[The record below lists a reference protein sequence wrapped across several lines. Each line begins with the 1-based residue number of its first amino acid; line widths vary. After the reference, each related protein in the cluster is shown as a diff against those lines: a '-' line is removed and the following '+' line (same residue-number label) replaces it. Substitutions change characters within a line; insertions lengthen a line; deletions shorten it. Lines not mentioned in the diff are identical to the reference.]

1 MSNPHSKNSE
11 NLKTSDSIESEPV
24 QAESAKSTPVPAK
37 LTRSKPTKSLRIAI
51 FTDVFLGI
59 PGGIPSSI
67 RAQKTALESLGHQV
81 TIFCPG
87 TQQDFENPLS
97 KFGANHDPNIILV
110 PTAKFLINGA
120 SFSKWTKQIVHFIEK
135 KYPNLAETFDLFHI
149 HYEATTSMA
158 GLILAKKHHIKTIQT
173 MHGREDMAIAINVPH
188 PFKTLAATGIN
199 LIHRTTL
206 KSILKNSP
214 KPDYQNPVLKKS
226 PDLNYQNAEIKS
238 SSQPDHQNPELKNL
252 APTIARRQMW
262 QMMTRQANL
271 ADQVITPS
279 AHFAKKLRLFGV
291 TRPIS
296 VISNGINDQ
305 EITNF
310 TPKIRTYQNHEPL
323 RILWFSRLSKEKR
336 ILPFLESLQIAQ
348 KLEPNFRFIFTIIG
362 DGNQISKVQKFCK
375 KHFDE
380 TSIKILGTIPHQEIL
395 QKYTEDQ
402 HLSIINSYQFDTQ
415 GLTILEAAA
424 CNLPVIYADPDMTEI
439 VPNHGGLCAKSPTPR
454 AMAKLLLKIHRQP
467 ELIQKLSQNLAA
479 SEKTYLQSHQ
489 IEKLLKLYR
498 QLS

>member
-1 MSNPHSKNSE
+1 MLNPHSQNLE
-11 NLKTSDSIESEPV
+11 NLKTSEPTKSEPT
-24 QAESAKSTPVPAK
+24 QLNPLQSE
-37 LTRSKPTKSLRIAI
+37 LTKSLRIAI

-67 RAQKTALESLGHQV
+67 RAQKASLEALGHQV

-87 TQQDFENPLS
+87 TQQDFKNPLS
-97 KFGANHDPNIILV
+97 KFGANHDPNVVIV

-120 SFSKWTKQIVHFIEK
+120 PFSKWTKQVVRFIEK
-135 KYPNLAETFDLFHI
+135 KYPNLNESFDLFHI

-158 GLILAKKHHIKTIQT
+158 GLILAKKYHIKVVQT

-199 LIHRTTL
+199 LIHRATL
-206 KSILKNSP
+206 KSITKKSP
-214 KPDYQNPVLKKS
+214 KPDYQNP
-226 PDLNYQNAEIKS
+226 EI
-238 SSQPDHQNPELKNL
+238 KNL
-252 APTIARRQMW
+252 APTIARREMW
-262 QMMTRQANL
+262 QMMVRQANL

-279 AHFAKKLRLFGV
+279 AHFAKKLQLFGV

-305 EITNF
+305 EIANF
-310 TPKIRTYQNHEPL
+310 TPQICTYQNHEPL
-323 RILWFSRLSKEKR
+323 RVLWFSRLSKEKR
-336 ILPFLESLQIAQ
+336 ILPFLESLRIAQ
-348 KLEPNFRFIFTIIG
+348 ELEPDFRFIFTIIG
-362 DGNQISKVQKFCK
+362 DGNQMSKVQKFCK

-380 TSIKILGTIPHQEIL
+380 ASIKILGTIPHQEIL
-395 QKYTEDQ
+395 QKYTEGQ

-424 CNLPVIYADPDMTEI
+424 CNLPVIYSDPDMSEI
-439 VPNHGGLCAKSPTPR
+439 IPNHGGLCAKSPAPR
-454 AMAKLLLKIHRQP
+454 AMAELLLKIHRQP

-489 IEKLLKLYR
+489 IEKLLDLYR

>member
-1 MSNPHSKNSE
+1 MSNPHSKNPESLKHQ
-11 NLKTSDSIESEPV
+11 NLKG
-24 QAESAKSTPVPAK
+24 QNLKNPA
-37 LTRSKPTKSLRIAI
+37 PTKALRIAI

-97 KFGANHDPNIILV
+97 QFGANHDPNIILV
-110 PTAKFLINGA
+110 PTAKFLVNGA
-120 SFSKWTKQIVHFIEK
+120 PFSKWAKEVVRFIEK
-135 KYPNLAETFDLFHI
+135 KYPNLTESFDFFHI

-158 GLILAKKHHIKTIQT
+158 GLILAKKYHIKTIQT

-188 PFKTLAATGIN
+188 PFKTIAATGIN

-206 KSILKNSP
+206 KSISKKSP
-214 KPDYQNPVLKKS
+214 RPDYQNPEPKKS
-226 PDLNYQNAEIKS
+226 PSLNYQNAKI
-238 SSQPDHQNPELKNL
+238 KNL

-262 QMMTRQANL
+262 QMMVRQANL

-279 AHFAKKLRLFGV
+279 AHFAKKLQLFGV

-296 VISNGINDQ
+296 VISNGIADQ
-305 EITNF
+305 EIANF
-310 TPKIRTYQNHEPL
+310 TPRIRTYQDHEPL

-336 ILPFLESLQIAQ
+336 ILPFLESLRIAQ
-348 KLEPNFRFIFTIIG
+348 ELEPNFRFIFTIIG
-362 DGNQISKVQKFCK
+362 DGNQMSKVQKFCK

-380 TSIKILGTIPHQEIL
+380 ASIKIFGTIPHQEIL

-424 CNLPVIYADPDMTEI
+424 CNLPVIYADPDMSEI
-439 VPNHGGLCAKSPTPR
+439 VPNHGGLCAKSPNPC
-454 AMAKLLLKIHRQP
+454 AMTELLLKIYHQP

-479 SEKTYLQSHQ
+479 SEKTYLQSQQ

>member
-1 MSNPHSKNSE
+1 MSNPHSKNPESLKHQ
-11 NLKTSDSIESEPV
+11 NLKD
-24 QAESAKSTPVPAK
+24 QNLKNPA
-37 LTRSKPTKSLRIAI
+37 PTKALRIAI

-97 KFGANHDPNIILV
+97 QFGANHDPNIILV
-110 PTAKFLINGA
+110 PTAKFLVNGA
-120 SFSKWTKQIVHFIEK
+120 PFSKWTKYVTRFIEQ
-135 KYPNLAETFDLFHI
+135 KYPNLAETFDLFHV

-158 GLILAKKHHIKTIQT
+158 GLLLAKKYGIKVIQT

-206 KSILKNSP
+206 KPIAKKSL
-214 KPDYQNPVLKKS
+214 KPDYQNT
-226 PDLNYQNAEIKS
+226 EI
-238 SSQPDHQNPELKNL
+238 KNL

-262 QMMTRQANL
+262 QMMVRQANL

-279 AHFAKKLRLFGV
+279 AHFAKKLQLFGV

-296 VISNGINDQ
+296 VISNGIADQ
-305 EITNF
+305 EMTNF
-310 TPKIRTYQNHEPL
+310 TPQVRSYQRSEPL

-336 ILPFLESLQIAQ
+336 ILPFLESLKLAQ
-348 KLEPNFRFIFTIIG
+348 ELEPNFRFIFTIIG
-362 DGNQISKVQKFCK
+362 DGNQMSKVQKFCK

-380 TSIKILGTIPHQEIL
+380 ASIKIFGTIPHQEIL
-395 QKYTEDQ
+395 QKYTKDQ

-424 CNLPVIYADPDMTEI
+424 CNLPVIYADPDMSEI
-439 VPNHGGLCAKSPTPR
+439 VPNHGGLCAKSPNPC
-454 AMAKLLLKIHRQP
+454 AMTELLLKIYHQP

-479 SEKTYLQSHQ
+479 SEKTYLQSQQ

>member
-1 MSNPHSKNSE
+1 MSNPHSKNPESLKHQ
-11 NLKTSDSIESEPV
+11 NLKG
-24 QAESAKSTPVPAK
+24 QNLKNPA
-37 LTRSKPTKSLRIAI
+37 PTKALRIAI

-67 RAQKTALESLGHQV
+67 RAQKASLEALGHQV

-97 KFGANHDPNIILV
+97 QFGANHDPNIILV
-110 PTAKFLINGA
+110 PTAKFLVNGA
-120 SFSKWTKQIVHFIEK
+120 PFSKWTKQVVRFIEG
-135 KYPNLAETFDLFHI
+135 KYPNLTESFDLFHI

-158 GLILAKKHHIKTIQT
+158 GLILAKKYHIKTVQT

-188 PFKTLAATGIN
+188 PFKTIAATGIN

-206 KSILKNSP
+206 KSISKKSP
-214 KPDYQNPVLKKS
+214 RPDYQNPEPKKS
-226 PDLNYQNAEIKS
+226 PGLNYQNAEI
-238 SSQPDHQNPELKNL
+238 KNL
-252 APTIARRQMW
+252 APTIARREMW

-296 VISNGINDQ
+296 VISNGISDQ
-305 EITNF
+305 EIANF
-310 TPKIRTYQNHEPL
+310 TPRIRTYQDHEPL

-336 ILPFLESLQIAQ
+336 ILPFLEALRIAQ
-348 KLEPNFRFIFTIIG
+348 ELEPNFRFIFTIIG
-362 DGNQISKVQKFCK
+362 DGNQMSKVQKFCK

-380 TSIKILGTIPHQEIL
+380 ASIKILGTIPHQEIL
-395 QKYTEDQ
+395 QKYTKDQ

-424 CNLPVIYADPDMTEI
+424 CNLPVIYADPDMSEI
-439 VPNHGGLCAKSPTPR
+439 VPNHGGLCAKSPAPR
-454 AMAKLLLKIHRQP
+454 AMAELLLEIYHQP

>member
-1 MSNPHSKNSE
+1 MSNPHSQNLE

-24 QAESAKSTPVPAK
+24 QAESAKSKPVQAK
-37 LTRSKPTKSLRIAI
+37 LTRSKPSKSLRIAI

-67 RAQKTALESLGHQV
+67 RAQKASLEALGHQV

-87 TQQDFENPLS
+87 TRQDFENPLS

-120 SFSKWTKQIVHFIEK
+120 PFSKWTKQVVRFIEE
-135 KYPNLAETFDLFHI
+135 KYPNLTESFDLFHI

-158 GLILAKKHHIKTIQT
+158 GVILAKKYHIKTVQT

-199 LIHRTTL
+199 LIHRATL
-206 KSILKNSP
+206 KSILKKSP
-214 KPDYQNPVLKKS
+214 KPNYQKPEPKKS
-226 PDLNYQNAEIKS
+226 PGLNYQNAEI
-238 SSQPDHQNPELKNL
+238 KNL
-252 APTIARRQMW
+252 APTIARREMW

-279 AHFAKKLRLFGV
+279 AHFAKKLQLFGV

-296 VISNGINDQ
+296 AISNGINDQ
-305 EITNF
+305 EIANF

-336 ILPFLESLQIAQ
+336 ILPFLESLRIAQ
-348 KLEPNFRFIFTIIG
+348 ELESNFRFVFTIIG
-362 DGNQISKVQKFCK
+362 DGNQMSKVQKICK

-395 QKYTEDQ
+395 QKYTKNQ

-424 CNLPVIYADPDMTEI
+424 CNLPVIYADPDMSEI
-439 VPNHGGLCAKSPTPR
+439 IPNHGGLCAKSPAPR
-454 AMAKLLLKIHRQP
+454 AMAELLLKIHRQP

>member
-1 MSNPHSKNSE
+1 MSNPHSKNPESLKHQ
-11 NLKTSDSIESEPV
+11 NLKG
-24 QAESAKSTPVPAK
+24 QNLKNPA
-37 LTRSKPTKSLRIAI
+37 PTKALRIAI

-97 KFGANHDPNIILV
+97 QFGANHDPNIILV
-110 PTAKFLINGA
+110 PTAKFLVNGA
-120 SFSKWTKQIVHFIEK
+120 PFSKWTKYVTRFIEQ
-135 KYPNLAETFDLFHI
+135 KYPNLAETFDLFHV

-158 GLILAKKHHIKTIQT
+158 GLLLAKKYGIKVIQT

-188 PFKTLAATGIN
+188 PFKTIAATGIN

-206 KSILKNSP
+206 KSISKKSP
-214 KPDYQNPVLKKS
+214 RPDYQNPEPKKS
-226 PDLNYQNAEIKS
+226 PSLNYQNAKI
-238 SSQPDHQNPELKNL
+238 KNL

-262 QMMTRQANL
+262 QMMVRQANL

-279 AHFAKKLRLFGV
+279 AHFAKKLQLFGV

-296 VISNGINDQ
+296 VISNGIADQ
-305 EITNF
+305 EMTNF
-310 TPKIRTYQNHEPL
+310 TPQVRSYQRSEPL

-336 ILPFLESLQIAQ
+336 ILPFLESLKLAQ
-348 KLEPNFRFIFTIIG
+348 ELEPNFRFIFTIIG
-362 DGNQISKVQKFCK
+362 DGNQMSKVQKFCK

-380 TSIKILGTIPHQEIL
+380 ASIKIFGTIPHQEIL
-395 QKYTEDQ
+395 QKYTKDQ

-424 CNLPVIYADPDMTEI
+424 CNLPVIYADPDMSEI
-439 VPNHGGLCAKSPTPR
+439 VPNHGGLCAKSPNPC
-454 AMAKLLLKIHRQP
+454 AMTELLLKIYHQP

-479 SEKTYLQSHQ
+479 SEKTYLQSQQ

>member
-11 NLKTSDSIESEPV
+11 NLKH
-24 QAESAKSTPVPAK
+24 QNFKSQNPKNPA
-37 LTRSKPTKSLRIAI
+37 PTKAFRIAI

-97 KFGANHDPNIILV
+97 QFGANHDPNIILV
-110 PTAKFLINGA
+110 PTAKFLVNGA
-120 SFSKWTKQIVHFIEK
+120 PFSKWTKYVTRFIEK

-158 GLILAKKHHIKTIQT
+158 GLLLAKKYGIKVVQT

-188 PFKTLAATGIN
+188 PFKTLAATGVN

-206 KSILKNSP
+206 KSIAKKSP
-214 KPDYQNPVLKKS
+214 KPDYQNT
-226 PDLNYQNAEIKS
+226 EI
-238 SSQPDHQNPELKNL
+238 KNL
-252 APTIARRQMW
+252 APTIARREMW
-262 QMMTRQANL
+262 QMMVRQANL

-279 AHFAKKLRLFGV
+279 AHFAKKLQLFGV
-291 TRPIS
+291 THPIS
-296 VISNGINDQ
+296 VISNGIADQ
-305 EITNF
+305 EIANF
-310 TPKIRTYQNHEPL
+310 TPKIRNYQRSEPL

-336 ILPFLESLQIAQ
+336 ILPFLESLRIAQ

-362 DGNQISKVQKFCK
+362 DGNQMSKVQKFCK

-380 TSIKILGTIPHQEIL
+380 ASIKILGIIPHQEIL

-424 CNLPVIYADPDMTEI
+424 CNLPVIYADPDMSEI
-439 VPNHGGLCAKSPTPR
+439 VPNHGGLCAKSPTPH
-454 AMAKLLLKIHRQP
+454 AMAELLLKIYHQP
-467 ELIQKLSQNLAA
+467 EIIQKLSQNLAA

-489 IEKLLKLYR
+489 IKKLLNLYFS
-498 QLS
+498 LLNF

>member
-1 MSNPHSKNSE
+1 MSNPHSK
-11 NLKTSDSIESEPV
+11 LH
-24 QAESAKSTPVPAK
+24 
-37 LTRSKPTKSLRIAI
+37 IAI

-67 RAQKTALESLGHQV
+67 RAQKASLEALGHQV

-87 TQQDFENPLS
+87 TQQDYSNPLN
-97 KFGANHDPNIILV
+97 KFGADRDPNIILV

-120 SFSKWTKQIVHFIEK
+120 PFSKWTKYVTRFIEQ

-158 GLILAKKHHIKTIQT
+158 GLLLAKKYNIKVVQT

-199 LIHRTTL
+199 LIHRATL
-206 KSILKNSP
+206 KPITKKSL
-214 KPDYQNPVLKKS
+214 KPDYQNL
-226 PDLNYQNAEIKS
+226 EIKK
-238 SSQPDHQNPELKNL
+238 SSQPDHQNPALKNL
-252 APTIARRQMW
+252 APTIARRKMW
-262 QMMTRQANL
+262 QMMVRQANL
-271 ADQVITPS
+271 ANQVITPS
-279 AHFAKKLRLFGV
+279 AHFAKKLQLFGV

-296 VISNGINDQ
+296 VISNGIADQ
-305 EITNF
+305 EMTNF
-310 TPKIRTYQNHEPL
+310 TPKIRTYQNNEPL

-336 ILPFLESLQIAQ
+336 ILPFLESLRIAQ

-362 DGNQISKVQKFCK
+362 DGNQTSKVQKFCK
-375 KHFDE
+375 KHFDKS
-380 TSIKILGTIPHQEIL
+380 SIKILGTIPHQEIL

-424 CNLPVIYADPDMTEI
+424 CNLPVIYADPDMSEI

-454 AMAKLLLKIHRQP
+454 AMAELLLEIYHQP
-467 ELIQKLSQNLAA
+467 EIIQKLSQNLAA

-489 IEKLLKLYR
+489 IKKLLNLYFS
-498 QLS
+498 LLNF

>member
-1 MSNPHSKNSE
+1 MSNPHSKNPESLKYQNLTDQ
-11 NLKTSDSIESEPV
+11 NLKN
-24 QAESAKSTPVPAK
+24 SAPAK
-37 LTRSKPTKSLRIAI
+37 ALRIAI

-97 KFGANHDPNIILV
+97 QFSANHDPNIILV
-110 PTAKFLINGA
+110 PTAKFLVNGA
-120 SFSKWTKQIVHFIEK
+120 PFSKWTKYVTRFIEQ
-135 KYPNLAETFDLFHI
+135 KYPNLAETFDLFHV

-158 GLILAKKHHIKTIQT
+158 GLLLAKKYGIKVIQT

-206 KSILKNSP
+206 KPIAKKSL
-214 KPDYQNPVLKKS
+214 KPDYQNT
-226 PDLNYQNAEIKS
+226 EI
-238 SSQPDHQNPELKNL
+238 KNL

-262 QMMTRQANL
+262 QMMVRQANL

-279 AHFAKKLRLFGV
+279 AHFAKKLQLFGV

-296 VISNGINDQ
+296 VISNGIADQ
-305 EITNF
+305 EMTNF
-310 TPKIRTYQNHEPL
+310 TPQVRSYQRSEPL

-336 ILPFLESLQIAQ
+336 ILPFLESLKLAQ
-348 KLEPNFRFIFTIIG
+348 ELEPNFRFIFTIIG
-362 DGNQISKVQKFCK
+362 DGNQMSKVQKFCK

-380 TSIKILGTIPHQEIL
+380 ASIKIFGTIPHQEIL
-395 QKYTEDQ
+395 QKYTKDQ

-424 CNLPVIYADPDMTEI
+424 CNLPVIYADPDMSEI
-439 VPNHGGLCAKSPTPR
+439 VPNHGGLCAKSPNPC
-454 AMAKLLLKIHRQP
+454 AMTELLLKIYHQP

-479 SEKTYLQSHQ
+479 SEKTYLQSQQ

>member
-1 MSNPHSKNSE
+1 MLNPHSKNSE
-11 NLKTSDSIESEPV
+11 SLKHQNFKDQNLKN
-24 QAESAKSTPVPAK
+24 PA
-37 LTRSKPTKSLRIAI
+37 PTKALRIAI

-97 KFGANHDPNIILV
+97 QFGANHDPNIILV
-110 PTAKFLINGA
+110 PTAKFLVNGA
-120 SFSKWTKQIVHFIEK
+120 PFSKWTKEVVRFIEQ
-135 KYPNLAETFDLFHI
+135 KYPNLTKSFDLFHI

-158 GLILAKKHHIKTIQT
+158 GLILAKKYHIKTIQT

-188 PFKTLAATGIN
+188 PFKTIAATGIN

-206 KSILKNSP
+206 KSISKKSP
-214 KPDYQNPVLKKS
+214 RPDYQNPEPKKS
-226 PDLNYQNAEIKS
+226 PSLNYQNAEI
-238 SSQPDHQNPELKNL
+238 KNL
-252 APTIARRQMW
+252 APTIARREMW

-279 AHFAKKLRLFGV
+279 AHFAKKLQLFGV

-305 EITNF
+305 EIVKF
-310 TPKIRTYQNHEPL
+310 TPQIRAYQNHKPL

-336 ILPFLESLQIAQ
+336 ILPFLEALKITQE
-348 KLEPNFRFIFTIIG
+348 LEPNFRFVFTIIG
-362 DGNQISKVQKFCK
+362 DGNQMSKVQKFCK

-380 TSIKILGTIPHQEIL
+380 ASIKILGTIPHQEIL
-395 QKYTEDQ
+395 QKYTKDQ

-439 VPNHGGLCAKSPTPR
+439 VPNHGGLCAKSPAPR
-454 AMAKLLLKIHRQP
+454 DMAELLLEIYHQP
-467 ELIQKLSQNLAA
+467 EIIRKLSQNLAA

-489 IEKLLKLYR
+489 IEKLLDLYR

>member
-1 MSNPHSKNSE
+1 MSNPHSKNPESLKHQ
-11 NLKTSDSIESEPV
+11 NLKG
-24 QAESAKSTPVPAK
+24 QNLKNPA
-37 LTRSKPTKSLRIAI
+37 PTKALRIAI

-97 KFGANHDPNIILV
+97 QFGANHDPNIILV
-110 PTAKFLINGA
+110 PTAKFLVNGA
-120 SFSKWTKQIVHFIEK
+120 PFSKWTKYVTRFIEQ
-135 KYPNLAETFDLFHI
+135 KYPNLAETFDLFHV
-149 HYEATTSMA
+149 HYETTTSMA
-158 GLILAKKHHIKTIQT
+158 GLLLAKKYGIKVIQT

-206 KSILKNSP
+206 KPIAKKSL
-214 KPDYQNPVLKKS
+214 KPDYQNT
-226 PDLNYQNAEIKS
+226 EI
-238 SSQPDHQNPELKNL
+238 KNL

-262 QMMTRQANL
+262 QMMVRQANL

-279 AHFAKKLRLFGV
+279 AHFAKKLQLFGV

-296 VISNGINDQ
+296 VISNGIADQ
-305 EITNF
+305 EMTNF
-310 TPKIRTYQNHEPL
+310 TPQVRSYQRSEPL

-336 ILPFLESLQIAQ
+336 ILPFLESLKLAQ
-348 KLEPNFRFIFTIIG
+348 ELEPNFRFIFTIIG
-362 DGNQISKVQKFCK
+362 DGNQMSKVQKFCK

-380 TSIKILGTIPHQEIL
+380 ASIKIFGTIPHQEIL
-395 QKYTEDQ
+395 QKYTKDQ

-424 CNLPVIYADPDMTEI
+424 CNLPVIYADPDMSEI
-439 VPNHGGLCAKSPTPR
+439 VPNHGGLCAKSPNPC
-454 AMAKLLLKIHRQP
+454 AMTELLLKIYHQP

-479 SEKTYLQSHQ
+479 SEKTYLQSQQ

>member
-1 MSNPHSKNSE
+1 MSNPHSKNPESLKHQ
-11 NLKTSDSIESEPV
+11 NLKG
-24 QAESAKSTPVPAK
+24 QNLKNPA
-37 LTRSKPTKSLRIAI
+37 PTKALRIAI

-87 TQQDFENPLS
+87 TQKDYSNPLN
-97 KFGANHDPNIILV
+97 KFGADHDPNIILV
-110 PTAKFLINGA
+110 PTAKFLVNGA
-120 SFSKWTKQIVHFIEK
+120 PFSKWTKQVVRFIEG
-135 KYPNLAETFDLFHI
+135 KYPNLTESFDLFHI

-158 GLILAKKHHIKTIQT
+158 GLILAKKYHIKTVQT

-188 PFKTLAATGIN
+188 PFKTIAATGIN

-206 KSILKNSP
+206 KSISKKSP
-214 KPDYQNPVLKKS
+214 RPDYQNPEPKKS
-226 PDLNYQNAEIKS
+226 PGLNYQNAEI
-238 SSQPDHQNPELKNL
+238 KNL
-252 APTIARRQMW
+252 APTIARREMW

-296 VISNGINDQ
+296 VISNGISDQ
-305 EITNF
+305 EIANF
-310 TPKIRTYQNHEPL
+310 TPRIRTYQDHEPL

-336 ILPFLESLQIAQ
+336 ILPFLEALRIAQ
-348 KLEPNFRFIFTIIG
+348 ELEPNFRFIFTIIG
-362 DGNQISKVQKFCK
+362 DGNQMSKVQKFCK

-380 TSIKILGTIPHQEIL
+380 ASIKILGTIPHQEIL
-395 QKYTEDQ
+395 QKYTKDQ

-424 CNLPVIYADPDMTEI
+424 CNLPVIYADPDMSEI
-439 VPNHGGLCAKSPTPR
+439 VPNHGGLCAKSPAPR
-454 AMAKLLLKIHRQP
+454 AMAELLLEIYHQP

>member
-1 MSNPHSKNSE
+1 MSNPHSKNPESLKYQ
-11 NLKTSDSIESEPV
+11 NLKG
-24 QAESAKSTPVPAK
+24 QNLKNPA
-37 LTRSKPTKSLRIAI
+37 PTKALRIAI

-97 KFGANHDPNIILV
+97 QFGANHDPNIILV
-110 PTAKFLINGA
+110 PTAKFLVNGA
-120 SFSKWTKQIVHFIEK
+120 PFSKWTKHVIRFIEE
-135 KYPNLAETFDLFHI
+135 KYPNLTESFDFFHI

-158 GLILAKKHHIKTIQT
+158 GLILAKKYHIKTIQT

-188 PFKTLAATGIN
+188 PFKTIAATGIN

-206 KSILKNSP
+206 KSISKKSP
-214 KPDYQNPVLKKS
+214 RPDYQNPEPKKS
-226 PDLNYQNAEIKS
+226 PSLNYQNAKI
-238 SSQPDHQNPELKNL
+238 KNL
-252 APTIARRQMW
+252 APTIARREMW

-279 AHFAKKLRLFGV
+279 AHFAKKLQLFGV

-296 VISNGINDQ
+296 VISNGIADQ
-305 EITNF
+305 EIANF
-310 TPKIRTYQNHEPL
+310 TPRIRTYQDHEPL

-336 ILPFLESLQIAQ
+336 ILPFLESLRIAQ
-348 KLEPNFRFIFTIIG
+348 ELEPNFRFIFTIIG
-362 DGNQISKVQKFCK
+362 DGNQMSKVRKFCR

-380 TSIKILGTIPHQEIL
+380 ASIKILGTIPHQEIL

-424 CNLPVIYADPDMTEI
+424 RNLPVIYADPDMTEI
-439 VPNHGGLCAKSPTPR
+439 VPNHGGLCAKSPAPR
-454 AMAKLLLKIHRQP
+454 DMAELLLEIYHQP
-467 ELIQKLSQNLAA
+467 EIIQKLSQNLAA

-489 IEKLLKLYR
+489 IEKLLDLYR

>member
-11 NLKTSDSIESEPV
+11 SLKHQNLKG
-24 QAESAKSTPVPAK
+24 QNLKNPA
-37 LTRSKPTKSLRIAI
+37 PTKALRIAI

-97 KFGANHDPNIILV
+97 QFGANHDPNIILV
-110 PTAKFLINGA
+110 PTAKFLVNGA
-120 SFSKWTKQIVHFIEK
+120 PFSKWTKHVIRFIEE
-135 KYPNLAETFDLFHI
+135 KYPNLTESFDFFHI

-158 GLILAKKHHIKTIQT
+158 GLILAKKHHIKTVQT

-206 KSILKNSP
+206 KSIAKKSP
-214 KPDYQNPVLKKS
+214 KPDYQNT
-226 PDLNYQNAEIKS
+226 EI
-238 SSQPDHQNPELKNL
+238 KNL
-252 APTIARRQMW
+252 APTIARRETW
-262 QMMTRQANL
+262 QMMVRQANL

-279 AHFAKKLRLFGV
+279 AHFAKKLQLFGV
-291 TRPIS
+291 THPIS
-296 VISNGINDQ
+296 VISNGINVQ
-305 EITNF
+305 EIANF
-310 TPKIRTYQNHEPL
+310 TPKIRNYQRSEPL

-336 ILPFLESLQIAQ
+336 ILPFLESLRIAQ

-362 DGNQISKVQKFCK
+362 DGNQMSKVQKFCK

-380 TSIKILGTIPHQEIL
+380 ASIKILGTIPHQEIL

-424 CNLPVIYADPDMTEI
+424 CNLPVIYADPNMSEI
-439 VPNHGGLCAKSPTPR
+439 VPNHGGLCAKSPTPH
-454 AMAKLLLKIHRQP
+454 AMAELLLKIYHQP
-467 ELIQKLSQNLAA
+467 EIIQKLSQNLAA

-489 IEKLLKLYR
+489 IKKLLDLYFS
-498 QLS
+498 LLNF

>member
-1 MSNPHSKNSE
+1 MSNPHSKNPESLKHQ
-11 NLKTSDSIESEPV
+11 NLKG
-24 QAESAKSTPVPAK
+24 QNLKNPA
-37 LTRSKPTKSLRIAI
+37 PTKAFRIAI

-97 KFGANHDPNIILV
+97 QFGANHDPNIILV
-110 PTAKFLINGA
+110 PTAKFLVNGA
-120 SFSKWTKQIVHFIEK
+120 PFSKWTKYVTRFIEQ
-135 KYPNLAETFDLFHI
+135 KYPNLAETFDLFHV

-158 GLILAKKHHIKTIQT
+158 GLLLAKKYGIKVIQT

-206 KSILKNSP
+206 KPIAKKSL
-214 KPDYQNPVLKKS
+214 KPDYQNT
-226 PDLNYQNAEIKS
+226 EI
-238 SSQPDHQNPELKNL
+238 KNL

-262 QMMTRQANL
+262 QMMVRQANL

-279 AHFAKKLRLFGV
+279 AHFAKKLQLFGV

-296 VISNGINDQ
+296 VISNGIADQ
-305 EITNF
+305 EMTNF
-310 TPKIRTYQNHEPL
+310 TPQVRSYQRSEPL

-336 ILPFLESLQIAQ
+336 ILPFLESLKLAQ
-348 KLEPNFRFIFTIIG
+348 ELEPNFRFIFTIIG
-362 DGNQISKVQKFCK
+362 DGNQMSKVQKFCK

-380 TSIKILGTIPHQEIL
+380 ASIKIFGTIPHQEIL
-395 QKYTEDQ
+395 QKYTKDQ

-424 CNLPVIYADPDMTEI
+424 CNLPVIYADPDMSEI
-439 VPNHGGLCAKSPTPR
+439 VPNHGGLCAKSPNPC
-454 AMAKLLLKIHRQP
+454 AMTELLLKIYHQP

-479 SEKTYLQSHQ
+479 SEKTYLQSQQ
-489 IEKLLKLYR
+489 IEKLLKLYH

>member
-1 MSNPHSKNSE
+1 MSNPHSQNLENLKNSE
-11 NLKTSDSIESEPV
+11 PTKSEPT
-24 QAESAKSTPVPAK
+24 QLNPIQSE
-37 LTRSKPTKSLRIAI
+37 PTKSLRIAI

-67 RAQKTALESLGHQV
+67 RAQKASLEALGHQV

-87 TQQDFENPLS
+87 TPKDYMNPLT
-97 KFGANHDPNIILV
+97 KFGANQDPSIIIV
-110 PTAKFLINGA
+110 PTAKFLVNGA
-120 SFSKWTKQIVHFIEK
+120 PFSKWTKYVTRFIEK
-135 KYPNLAETFDLFHI
+135 KYPNLAETFDLFHV

-158 GLILAKKHHIKTIQT
+158 GLLLAKKYGIKVIQT

-188 PFKTLAATGIN
+188 PLKTLAATGIN
-199 LIHRTTL
+199 LIHRATL
-206 KSILKNSP
+206 KSITKKSP
-214 KPDYQNPVLKKS
+214 KPDYQNT
-226 PDLNYQNAEIKS
+226 EI
-238 SSQPDHQNPELKNL
+238 KNL
-252 APTIARRQMW
+252 APTIARREMW
-262 QMMTRQANL
+262 QMMVRQANL

-279 AHFAKKLRLFGV
+279 AHFAKKLQLFGV

-305 EITNF
+305 EIANF
-310 TPKIRTYQNHEPL
+310 TPQIRTYQNDEPL

-336 ILPFLESLQIAQ
+336 ILPFLESLRIAQ
-348 KLEPNFRFIFTIIG
+348 KLKPDFRFIFTIIG
-362 DGNQISKVQKFCK
+362 DGNQMSKVQKFCK

-380 TSIKILGTIPHQEIL
+380 ASIKILGTIPHQEIL

-424 CNLPVIYADPDMTEI
+424 CNLPVIYADPDMSEI
-439 VPNHGGLCAKSPTPR
+439 VPNHGGLCAKSPAPR
-454 AMAKLLLKIHRQP
+454 AMAELLLKIYHQP

>member
-1 MSNPHSKNSE
+1 MLNPHSQNLENLKNSE
-11 NLKTSDSIESEPV
+11 PIESGPV
-24 QAESAKSTPVPAK
+24 KAESAKSKPVQSKP
-37 LTRSKPTKSLRIAI
+37 TGSKPTKSLRIAI

-67 RAQKTALESLGHQV
+67 RAQKTSLEALGHQV

-87 TQQDFENPLS
+87 TTKDYVNPLT
-97 KFGANHDPNIILV
+97 KFGADRDPNIILV
-110 PTAKFLINGA
+110 PTAKFLVNGA
-120 SFSKWTKQIVHFIEK
+120 PFSKWTKYVTRFIEQ
-135 KYPNLAETFDLFHI
+135 KYPNLAEAFDLFHI

-158 GLILAKKHHIKTIQT
+158 GLLLAKKYDIKVIQT

-206 KSILKNSP
+206 KPIAKKSL
-214 KPDYQNPVLKKS
+214 KPDYQNT
-226 PDLNYQNAEIKS
+226 EI
-238 SSQPDHQNPELKNL
+238 KNL
-252 APTIARRQMW
+252 APTIARREMW
-262 QMMTRQANL
+262 QMMVRQANL

-279 AHFAKKLRLFGV
+279 THFAKKLQLFGV

-296 VISNGINDQ
+296 AISNGIADQ
-305 EITNF
+305 EMTNF
-310 TPKIRTYQNHEPL
+310 TPQVRSYQRSEPL

-336 ILPFLESLQIAQ
+336 ILPFLESLKLAQ
-348 KLEPNFRFIFTIIG
+348 ELEPNFRFIFTIIG
-362 DGNQISKVQKFCK
+362 DGNQMSKVQKFCK

-380 TSIKILGTIPHQEIL
+380 ASIKIFGTIPHQEIL
-395 QKYTEDQ
+395 QKYTKDQ

-415 GLTILEAAA
+415 GLTILESAA
-424 CNLPVIYADPDMTEI
+424 CNLPVIYADPDMSEI
-439 VPNHGGLCAKSPTPR
+439 VPNHGGLCAKSPNPC
-454 AMAKLLLKIHRQP
+454 AMAELLLKIHHQP
-467 ELIQKLSQNLAA
+467 EIIQKLSQNLAA
-479 SEKTYLQSHQ
+479 SEKTYLQSQQ

>member
-1 MSNPHSKNSE
+1 MSNPHSKNPESLKYQ
-11 NLKTSDSIESEPV
+11 NLKG
-24 QAESAKSTPVPAK
+24 QNLKNPA
-37 LTRSKPTKSLRIAI
+37 PTKALRIAI

-110 PTAKFLINGA
+110 PTAKFLVNDA
-120 SFSKWTKQIVHFIEK
+120 PFSKWTKEVVRFIEQ
-135 KYPNLAETFDLFHI
+135 KYPNLTESFDLFHI

-158 GLILAKKHHIKTIQT
+158 GLILAKKYHIKTVQT

-188 PFKTLAATGIN
+188 PLKTLAATGIN

-206 KSILKNSP
+206 KSISKKSP
-214 KPDYQNPVLKKS
+214 RPDYQNPELKKS
-226 PDLNYQNAEIKS
+226 LGLNYQNAEV
-238 SSQPDHQNPELKNL
+238 KNL

-291 TRPIS
+291 IRPIS

-305 EITNF
+305 EIANF
-310 TPKIRTYQNHEPL
+310 TPQIRTYQDHEPL

-336 ILPFLESLQIAQ
+336 ILPFLEALRIAQ
-348 KLEPNFRFIFTIIG
+348 KFEPNFRFVFTIIG
-362 DGNQISKVQKFCK
+362 DGNQMSKVRKFCK
-375 KHFDE
+375 KYFDE
-380 TSIKILGTIPHQEIL
+380 ASIKVLGTIPHQEIF
-395 QKYTEDQ
+395 QKYTKDQ

-424 CNLPVIYADPDMTEI
+424 CNLPVIYADPDMSEI
-439 VPNHGGLCAKSPTPR
+439 VPNHGGLCAKSPAPR
-454 AMAKLLLKIHRQP
+454 AMAELLLKIHHQP

-479 SEKTYLQSHQ
+479 SKKTYLQSHQ

>member
-1 MSNPHSKNSE
+1 MPNPHSK
-11 NLKTSDSIESEPV
+11 LH
-24 QAESAKSTPVPAK
+24 
-37 LTRSKPTKSLRIAI
+37 IAI

-67 RAQKTALESLGHQV
+67 RAQKTSLEALGHQV

-87 TQQDFENPLS
+87 TQKDYSNPLN
-97 KFGANHDPNIILV
+97 KFGADHDPNIILV
-110 PTAKFLINGA
+110 PTAKFLVNGA
-120 SFSKWTKQIVHFIEK
+120 PFSKWTKYVTRFIEK

-158 GLILAKKHHIKTIQT
+158 GLLLAKKYGIKVVQT

-206 KSILKNSP
+206 KSIAKKSP
-214 KPDYQNPVLKKS
+214 KPDYQNL
-226 PDLNYQNAEIKS
+226 EIKK
-238 SSQPDHQNPELKNL
+238 SSQPDHQNPALKNL
-252 APTIARRQMW
+252 APTIARREMW
-262 QMMTRQANL
+262 QMMVRQANL

-279 AHFAKKLRLFGV
+279 THFAKKLQLFGV
-291 TRPIS
+291 THPIS
-296 VISNGINDQ
+296 VISNGIADQ
-305 EITNF
+305 EIANF
-310 TPKIRTYQNHEPL
+310 TPKIRTYQNNEPL

-336 ILPFLESLQIAQ
+336 ILPFLESLRIAQ

-362 DGNQISKVQKFCK
+362 DGNQMSKVQKFCK

-380 TSIKILGTIPHQEIL
+380 ASIKILGTIPHQEIL

-424 CNLPVIYADPDMTEI
+424 CNLPVIYADPDMSEI
-439 VPNHGGLCAKSPTPR
+439 VPNHGGLCAKSPTPH
-454 AMAKLLLKIHRQP
+454 AMAELLLKIYHQP
-467 ELIQKLSQNLAA
+467 EIIQKLSQNLAA

-489 IEKLLKLYR
+489 IKKLLDLYFS
-498 QLS
+498 LLNF

>member
-1 MSNPHSKNSE
+1 MSNPHSKNPESLKHQ
-11 NLKTSDSIESEPV
+11 NLKG
-24 QAESAKSTPVPAK
+24 QNLKNPA
-37 LTRSKPTKSLRIAI
+37 PTKALRIAI

-97 KFGANHDPNIILV
+97 QFGANHDPNIILV
-110 PTAKFLINGA
+110 PTAKFLVNGA
-120 SFSKWTKQIVHFIEK
+120 PFSKWTKEVVRFIEG
-135 KYPNLAETFDLFHI
+135 KYPNLTESFDLFHI

-158 GLILAKKHHIKTIQT
+158 GLILAKKYHIKTVQT

-206 KSILKNSP
+206 KSILKKSSRS
-214 KPDYQNPVLKKS
+214 DYRNPEPKKS
-226 PDLNYQNAEIKS
+226 PGPNYQNAEI
-238 SSQPDHQNPELKNL
+238 KNL
-252 APTIARRQMW
+252 APTIARREMW
-262 QMMTRQANL
+262 QMMVRQANL

-279 AHFAKKLRLFGV
+279 AHFVKKLQLFGV

-296 VISNGINDQ
+296 VISNGISDQ
-305 EITNF
+305 EIANF
-310 TPKIRTYQNHEPL
+310 TPRIRTYQDHEPL

-336 ILPFLESLQIAQ
+336 ILPFLESLRIAQ
-348 KLEPNFRFIFTIIG
+348 ELEPNFRFIFTIIG
-362 DGNQISKVQKFCK
+362 DGNQMSKVQKFCK

-380 TSIKILGTIPHQEIL
+380 ASIKILGTIPHQEIL
-395 QKYTEDQ
+395 QKYTKDQ

-424 CNLPVIYADPDMTEI
+424 CNLPVIYADPDMSEI
-439 VPNHGGLCAKSPTPR
+439 VPNHGGLCAKSPTPH
-454 AMAKLLLKIHRQP
+454 AMAELLLKIYHQP
-467 ELIQKLSQNLAA
+467 EIIQKLSQNLAA

-489 IEKLLKLYR
+489 IEKLLGLYR

>member
-1 MSNPHSKNSE
+1 MPNPHSK
-11 NLKTSDSIESEPV
+11 LH
-24 QAESAKSTPVPAK
+24 
-37 LTRSKPTKSLRIAI
+37 IAI

-67 RAQKTALESLGHQV
+67 RAQKTSLEALGHQV

-87 TQQDFENPLS
+87 TQKDYSNPLN
-97 KFGANHDPNIILV
+97 KFGADHDPNIILV
-110 PTAKFLINGA
+110 PTAKFLVNGA
-120 SFSKWTKQIVHFIEK
+120 PFSKWTKYVTRFIEK
-135 KYPNLAETFDLFHI
+135 KHPNLAETFDLFHI

-158 GLILAKKHHIKTIQT
+158 GLLLAKKYGIKVVQT

-206 KSILKNSP
+206 KSIAKKSP
-214 KPDYQNPVLKKS
+214 KPDYQNL
-226 PDLNYQNAEIKS
+226 EIKK
-238 SSQPDHQNPELKNL
+238 SSQPDHQNPALKNL
-252 APTIARRQMW
+252 APTIARREMW
-262 QMMTRQANL
+262 QMMVRQANL

-279 AHFAKKLRLFGV
+279 THFAKKLQLFGV
-291 TRPIS
+291 THPIS
-296 VISNGINDQ
+296 VISNGIADQ
-305 EITNF
+305 EIANF
-310 TPKIRTYQNHEPL
+310 TPKIRTYQNNEPL

-336 ILPFLESLQIAQ
+336 ILPFLESLRIAQ

-362 DGNQISKVQKFCK
+362 DGNQMSKVQKFCK

-380 TSIKILGTIPHQEIL
+380 ASIKILGTIPHQEIL

-424 CNLPVIYADPDMTEI
+424 CNLPVIYADPDMSEI
-439 VPNHGGLCAKSPTPR
+439 VPNHGGLCAKSPTPH
-454 AMAKLLLKIHRQP
+454 AMAELLLKIYHQP
-467 ELIQKLSQNLAA
+467 EIIQKLSQNLAA

-489 IEKLLKLYR
+489 IKKLLDLYFS
-498 QLS
+498 LLNF

>member
-1 MSNPHSKNSE
+1 MSNPHSQNSE
-11 NLKTSDSIESEPV
+11 NLKHQNLKGQNP
-24 QAESAKSTPVPAK
+24 KNPTPIK
-37 LTRSKPTKSLRIAI
+37 TLRIAI

-67 RAQKTALESLGHQV
+67 RAQKTSLEALGHQV

-97 KFGANHDPNIILV
+97 QFGANHDPNIILV
-110 PTAKFLINGA
+110 PTAKFLVNGA
-120 SFSKWTKQIVHFIEK
+120 PFSKWTKEVVRFIEQ
-135 KYPNLAETFDLFHI
+135 KYPNLTKSFDLFHI

-158 GLILAKKHHIKTIQT
+158 GLILAKKYHIKTVQT

-206 KSILKNSP
+206 KPIAKKSL
-214 KPDYQNPVLKKS
+214 KPDYQNT
-226 PDLNYQNAEIKS
+226 EI
-238 SSQPDHQNPELKNL
+238 KNL

-262 QMMTRQANL
+262 QMMVRQANL

-279 AHFAKKLRLFGV
+279 AHFAKKLQLFGV

-296 VISNGINDQ
+296 VISNCIADQ
-305 EITNF
+305 EMTNF
-310 TPKIRTYQNHEPL
+310 TPQVRSYQRSEPL

-336 ILPFLESLQIAQ
+336 ILPFLESLKLAQ
-348 KLEPNFRFIFTIIG
+348 ELEPNFRFIFTIIG
-362 DGNQISKVQKFCK
+362 DGNQMSKVQKFCK

-380 TSIKILGTIPHQEIL
+380 ASIKIFGTIPHQEIL
-395 QKYTEDQ
+395 QKYTKDQ

-424 CNLPVIYADPDMTEI
+424 CNLPVIYADPDMSEI
-439 VPNHGGLCAKSPTPR
+439 VPNHGGLCAKSPNPC
-454 AMAKLLLKIHRQP
+454 AMTELLLKIYHQP

-479 SEKTYLQSHQ
+479 SEKTYLQSQQ

>member
-1 MSNPHSKNSE
+1 MSNPHSKNPESLKHQ
-11 NLKTSDSIESEPV
+11 NLKG
-24 QAESAKSTPVPAK
+24 QNLKNPA
-37 LTRSKPTKSLRIAI
+37 PTKALRIAI

-97 KFGANHDPNIILV
+97 QFGANHDPNIILV
-110 PTAKFLINGA
+110 PTAKFLVNGA
-120 SFSKWTKQIVHFIEK
+120 PFSKWTKYVTRFIEQ
-135 KYPNLAETFDLFHI
+135 KYPNLAETFDLFHV

-158 GLILAKKHHIKTIQT
+158 GLLLAKKYGIKVIQT

-206 KSILKNSP
+206 KPIAKKSL
-214 KPDYQNPVLKKS
+214 KPDYQNT
-226 PDLNYQNAEIKS
+226 EI
-238 SSQPDHQNPELKNL
+238 KNL

-262 QMMTRQANL
+262 QMMVRQANL

-279 AHFAKKLRLFGV
+279 AHFAKKLQLFGV

-296 VISNGINDQ
+296 VISNGIANQ
-305 EITNF
+305 EMTNF
-310 TPKIRTYQNHEPL
+310 TPQVRSYQRSEPL

-336 ILPFLESLQIAQ
+336 ILPFLESLKLAQ
-348 KLEPNFRFIFTIIG
+348 ELEPNFRFIFTIIG
-362 DGNQISKVQKFCK
+362 DGNQMSKVQKFCK
-375 KHFDE
+375 KHFYE
-380 TSIKILGTIPHQEIL
+380 ASIKIFGTIPHQEIL
-395 QKYTEDQ
+395 QKYTKDQ

-424 CNLPVIYADPDMTEI
+424 CNLPVIYADPDMSEI
-439 VPNHGGLCAKSPTPR
+439 VPNHGGLCAKSPNPC
-454 AMAKLLLKIHRQP
+454 AMTELLLKIYHQP

-479 SEKTYLQSHQ
+479 SEKTYLQSQQ

>member
-1 MSNPHSKNSE
+1 MPNPHSK
-11 NLKTSDSIESEPV
+11 LH
-24 QAESAKSTPVPAK
+24 
-37 LTRSKPTKSLRIAI
+37 IAI

-67 RAQKTALESLGHQV
+67 RAQKTSLEALGHQV

-87 TQQDFENPLS
+87 TQKDYSNPLN
-97 KFGANHDPNIILV
+97 KFGADHDPNIILV
-110 PTAKFLINGA
+110 PTAKFLVNGA
-120 SFSKWTKQIVHFIEK
+120 PFSKWTKYVTRFIEK

-158 GLILAKKHHIKTIQT
+158 GLLLAKKYGIKVVQT

-206 KSILKNSP
+206 KSIAKKSP
-214 KPDYQNPVLKKS
+214 KPDYQNT
-226 PDLNYQNAEIKS
+226 EI
-238 SSQPDHQNPELKNL
+238 KNL
-252 APTIARRQMW
+252 APTIARREMW
-262 QMMTRQANL
+262 QMMVRQANL

-279 AHFAKKLRLFGV
+279 AHFAKKLQLFGV
-291 TRPIS
+291 THPIS
-296 VISNGINDQ
+296 VISNGIADQ
-305 EITNF
+305 EIANF
-310 TPKIRTYQNHEPL
+310 TPKIRTYQNNEPL

-336 ILPFLESLQIAQ
+336 ILPFLESLRIAQ
-348 KLEPNFRFIFTIIG
+348 KLEPNFHFIFTIIG
-362 DGNQISKVQKFCK
+362 DGNQMSKVQKFCK

-380 TSIKILGTIPHQEIL
+380 ASIKILGTIPHQEIL

-424 CNLPVIYADPDMTEI
+424 CNLPVIYADPDMSEI
-439 VPNHGGLCAKSPTPR
+439 VPNHGGLCAKSPTPH
-454 AMAKLLLKIHRQP
+454 AMAELLLKIYHQP
-467 ELIQKLSQNLAA
+467 EIIQKLSQNLAA

-489 IEKLLKLYR
+489 IKKLLDLYFS
-498 QLS
+498 LLNF

>member
-1 MSNPHSKNSE
+1 MSNPHSKNPESLKHQ
-11 NLKTSDSIESEPV
+11 NLKG
-24 QAESAKSTPVPAK
+24 QNLKNPA
-37 LTRSKPTKSLRIAI
+37 PTKALRIAI

-97 KFGANHDPNIILV
+97 QFGANHDPNIILV
-110 PTAKFLINGA
+110 PTAKFLVNGA
-120 SFSKWTKQIVHFIEK
+120 PFSKWTKYVTRFIEQ
-135 KYPNLAETFDLFHI
+135 KYPNLAETFDLFHV

-158 GLILAKKHHIKTIQT
+158 GLLLAKKYGIKVIQT

-206 KSILKNSP
+206 KSILKKSSRS
-214 KPDYQNPVLKKS
+214 DYRNPEPKKS
-226 PDLNYQNAEIKS
+226 PGPNHQNAEI
-238 SSQPDHQNPELKNL
+238 KNL
-252 APTIARRQMW
+252 APTIARREMW
-262 QMMTRQANL
+262 QMMVRQANL

-279 AHFAKKLRLFGV
+279 AHFAKKLQLFGV

-305 EITNF
+305 EIANF
-310 TPKIRTYQNHEPL
+310 TPQIRTYQDHEPL

-336 ILPFLESLQIAQ
+336 ILPFLESLRIAQ
-348 KLEPNFRFIFTIIG
+348 ELEPDFRFVFTIIG
-362 DGNQISKVQKFCK
+362 DGNQMSKVRKFCK

-380 TSIKILGTIPHQEIL
+380 ASIKILGTIPHQEIL
-395 QKYTEDQ
+395 QKYTKDQ

-424 CNLPVIYADPDMTEI
+424 CNLPVIYADPDMSEI
-439 VPNHGGLCAKSPTPR
+439 VPNHGGLCAKSPNPC
-454 AMAKLLLKIHRQP
+454 AMTELLLKIYHQP

-479 SEKTYLQSHQ
+479 SEKTYLQSQQ

>member
-1 MSNPHSKNSE
+1 MPNPHSK
-11 NLKTSDSIESEPV
+11 LH
-24 QAESAKSTPVPAK
+24 
-37 LTRSKPTKSLRIAI
+37 IAI

-59 PGGIPSSI
+59 PGGILSSI
-67 RAQKTALESLGHQV
+67 RAQKTSLEALGHQV

-87 TQQDFENPLS
+87 TQKDYSNPLN
-97 KFGANHDPNIILV
+97 KFGADHDPNIILV
-110 PTAKFLINGA
+110 PTAKFLVNGA
-120 SFSKWTKQIVHFIEK
+120 PFSKWTKYVTRFIEK

-158 GLILAKKHHIKTIQT
+158 GLLLAKKYGIKVVQT

-206 KSILKNSP
+206 KSIAKKSP
-214 KPDYQNPVLKKS
+214 KPDYQNT
-226 PDLNYQNAEIKS
+226 EI
-238 SSQPDHQNPELKNL
+238 KNL
-252 APTIARRQMW
+252 APTIARREMW
-262 QMMTRQANL
+262 QMMVRQANL

-279 AHFAKKLRLFGV
+279 AHFAKKLQLFGV
-291 TRPIS
+291 THPIS
-296 VISNGINDQ
+296 VISNGIADQ
-305 EITNF
+305 EIANF
-310 TPKIRTYQNHEPL
+310 TPKIRTYQNNEPL

-336 ILPFLESLQIAQ
+336 ILPFLESLRIAQ

-362 DGNQISKVQKFCK
+362 DGNQMSKMQKFCK

-380 TSIKILGTIPHQEIL
+380 ASIKILGTIPHQEIL

-424 CNLPVIYADPDMTEI
+424 CNLPVIYADPDMSEI

-454 AMAKLLLKIHRQP
+454 AMAELLLEIYRQP

-479 SEKTYLQSHQ
+479 SEKTYLQSQQ
-489 IEKLLKLYR
+489 IKKLLDLYFS
-498 QLS
+498 LLNF

>member
-1 MSNPHSKNSE
+1 MSNPHSKNPESLKYQ
-11 NLKTSDSIESEPV
+11 NLKG
-24 QAESAKSTPVPAK
+24 QNLKNPA
-37 LTRSKPTKSLRIAI
+37 PTKALRIAI

-97 KFGANHDPNIILV
+97 QFGANHDPNIILV
-110 PTAKFLINGA
+110 PTAKFLVNGA
-120 SFSKWTKQIVHFIEK
+120 PFSKWTKHVIRFIEE
-135 KYPNLAETFDLFHI
+135 KYPNLTESFDFFHI

-158 GLILAKKHHIKTIQT
+158 GLILAKKYHIKTIQT

-188 PFKTLAATGIN
+188 PFKTIAATGIN

-206 KSILKNSP
+206 KSISKKSP
-214 KPDYQNPVLKKS
+214 RPDYQNPEPKKS
-226 PDLNYQNAEIKS
+226 PSLNYQNAKI
-238 SSQPDHQNPELKNL
+238 KNL
-252 APTIARRQMW
+252 APTIARREMW

-279 AHFAKKLRLFGV
+279 AHFAKKLQLFGV

-296 VISNGINDQ
+296 VISNGIADQ
-305 EITNF
+305 EIANF
-310 TPKIRTYQNHEPL
+310 TPRIRTYQDHEPL

-336 ILPFLESLQIAQ
+336 ILPFLESLRIAQ
-348 KLEPNFRFIFTIIG
+348 ELEPNFRFIFTIIG
-362 DGNQISKVQKFCK
+362 DGNQMSKVRKFCR

-380 TSIKILGTIPHQEIL
+380 ASIKILGTIPHQKIL

-439 VPNHGGLCAKSPTPR
+439 VPNHGGLCAKSPAPR
-454 AMAKLLLKIHRQP
+454 DMAELLLEIYHQP
-467 ELIQKLSQNLAA
+467 EIIQKLSQNLAA

-489 IEKLLKLYR
+489 IKKLLKLYR

>member
-1 MSNPHSKNSE
+1 MPNPHSK
-11 NLKTSDSIESEPV
+11 LH
-24 QAESAKSTPVPAK
+24 
-37 LTRSKPTKSLRIAI
+37 IAI

-67 RAQKTALESLGHQV
+67 RAQKTSLEALGHQV

-87 TQQDFENPLS
+87 TQKDYSNPLN
-97 KFGANHDPNIILV
+97 KFGADHDPNIILV
-110 PTAKFLINGA
+110 PTTKFLVNGA
-120 SFSKWTKQIVHFIEK
+120 PFSKWTKYVTRFIEK

-158 GLILAKKHHIKTIQT
+158 GLLLAKKYGIKVVQT

-206 KSILKNSP
+206 KSIAKKSP
-214 KPDYQNPVLKKS
+214 KPDYQNT
-226 PDLNYQNAEIKS
+226 EI
-238 SSQPDHQNPELKNL
+238 KNL
-252 APTIARRQMW
+252 APTIARREMW
-262 QMMTRQANL
+262 QMMVRQANL

-279 AHFAKKLRLFGV
+279 AHFAKKLQLFGV
-291 TRPIS
+291 THPIS
-296 VISNGINDQ
+296 VISNGIADK
-305 EITNF
+305 EIANF
-310 TPKIRTYQNHEPL
+310 TPKIRTYQNNEPL

-336 ILPFLESLQIAQ
+336 ILPFLESLRIAQ
-348 KLEPNFRFIFTIIG
+348 KLEPNFRFIFTIVG
-362 DGNQISKVQKFCK
+362 DGNQMSKVQKFCK

-380 TSIKILGTIPHQEIL
+380 ASIKILGTIPHQEIL

-424 CNLPVIYADPDMTEI
+424 CNLPVIYADPDMSEI
-439 VPNHGGLCAKSPTPR
+439 VPNHGGLCAKSPTPH
-454 AMAKLLLKIHRQP
+454 AMAELLLKIYHQP
-467 ELIQKLSQNLAA
+467 EIIQKLSQNLAA

-489 IEKLLKLYR
+489 IKKLLDLYFS
-498 QLS
+498 LLNF

>member
-1 MSNPHSKNSE
+1 MLNPHSKNSE
-11 NLKTSDSIESEPV
+11 SLKHQNFKDQNLKN
-24 QAESAKSTPVPAK
+24 PA
-37 LTRSKPTKSLRIAI
+37 PTKALRIAI

-87 TQQDFENPLS
+87 TQQDFKNPLS
-97 KFGANHDPNIILV
+97 KFGANCDPNIILV
-110 PTAKFLINGA
+110 PTAKFLVNGA
-120 SFSKWTKQIVHFIEK
+120 PFSKWTKEVVRFIEG
-135 KYPNLAETFDLFHI
+135 KYPNLTESFDLFHI

-158 GLILAKKHHIKTIQT
+158 GLILAKKYHIKTVQT

-206 KSILKNSP
+206 KSIS
-214 KPDYQNPVLKKS
+214 KKS
-226 PDLNYQNAEIKS
+226 PRPDYRNPEPKKSPGLNYQNTEI
-238 SSQPDHQNPELKNL
+238 KNL
-252 APTIARRQMW
+252 APTIARREMW

-279 AHFAKKLRLFGV
+279 AHFAKKLQLFGV

-296 VISNGINDQ
+296 VISNGIADQ
-305 EITNF
+305 EIANF
-310 TPKIRTYQNHEPL
+310 TPRIRTYQDHEPL

-336 ILPFLESLQIAQ
+336 ILPFLESLRIA
-348 KLEPNFRFIFTIIG
+348 KELEPNFRFIFTIIG
-362 DGNQISKVQKFCK
+362 DGNQMSKVRKFCR

-380 TSIKILGTIPHQEIL
+380 ASIKILGTIPHQEIL

-424 CNLPVIYADPDMTEI
+424 CNLPVIYADSDMTEI
-439 VPNHGGLCAKSPTPR
+439 VPNHGGLCAKSPTPH
-454 AMAKLLLKIHRQP
+454 AMAELLLKIYHQP
-467 ELIQKLSQNLAA
+467 EIIQKLSQNLAA
-479 SEKTYLQSHQ
+479 SKKTYLQSHQ
-489 IEKLLKLYR
+489 IEKLLDLYR

>member
-11 NLKTSDSIESEPV
+11 NLKHQNPKG
-24 QAESAKSTPVPAK
+24 QNPQNPAPIK
-37 LTRSKPTKSLRIAI
+37 TLRIAI

-67 RAQKTALESLGHQV
+67 RAQKASLEALGHQV

-87 TQQDFENPLS
+87 TQKDYSNPLN
-97 KFGANHDPNIILV
+97 KFGADHDPNIILV
-110 PTAKFLINGA
+110 PTAKFLVNSA
-120 SFSKWTKQIVHFIEK
+120 PFSKWTKHVIRFIEE
-135 KYPNLAETFDLFHI
+135 KYPNLTESFDFFHI

-158 GLILAKKHHIKTIQT
+158 GLILAKKYHIKTIQT

-188 PFKTLAATGIN
+188 PFKTIAATGIN

-206 KSILKNSP
+206 KSISKKSP
-214 KPDYQNPVLKKS
+214 RPDYQNPEPKKS
-226 PDLNYQNAEIKS
+226 PSLNYQNAKI
-238 SSQPDHQNPELKNL
+238 KNL
-252 APTIARRQMW
+252 APTIARREMW

-279 AHFAKKLRLFGV
+279 AHFAKKLQLFGV

-296 VISNGINDQ
+296 VISNGIADQ
-305 EITNF
+305 EIANF
-310 TPKIRTYQNHEPL
+310 TPRIRTYQDHEPL

-336 ILPFLESLQIAQ
+336 ILPFLESLRIAQ
-348 KLEPNFRFIFTIIG
+348 ELEPNFRFIFTIIG
-362 DGNQISKVQKFCK
+362 DGNQMSKVQKFCK

-380 TSIKILGTIPHQEIL
+380 ASIKILGTIPHQEIL
-395 QKYTEDQ
+395 QKYTKDQ

-424 CNLPVIYADPDMTEI
+424 CNLPVIYADPDMSEI
-439 VPNHGGLCAKSPTPR
+439 VPNHGGLCAKSPTPH
-454 AMAKLLLKIHRQP
+454 AMAELLLKIYHQP
-467 ELIQKLSQNLAA
+467 EIIQKLSQNLAA

-489 IEKLLKLYR
+489 IEKLLGLYR

>member
-1 MSNPHSKNSE
+1 MPNPHSK
-11 NLKTSDSIESEPV
+11 LH
-24 QAESAKSTPVPAK
+24 
-37 LTRSKPTKSLRIAI
+37 IAI

-67 RAQKTALESLGHQV
+67 RAQKTSLEALGHQV

-87 TQQDFENPLS
+87 TQKDYSNPLN
-97 KFGANHDPNIILV
+97 KFGADHDPNIILV
-110 PTAKFLINGA
+110 PTAKFLVNSA
-120 SFSKWTKQIVHFIEK
+120 PFSKWTKYVTRFIEK

-158 GLILAKKHHIKTIQT
+158 GLLLAKKYGIKVVQT

-206 KSILKNSP
+206 KSIAKKSP
-214 KPDYQNPVLKKS
+214 KPDYQNT
-226 PDLNYQNAEIKS
+226 EI
-238 SSQPDHQNPELKNL
+238 KNL
-252 APTIARRQMW
+252 APTIARREMW
-262 QMMTRQANL
+262 QMMVRQANL

-279 AHFAKKLRLFGV
+279 AHFAKKLQLFGV
-291 TRPIS
+291 THPIS
-296 VISNGINDQ
+296 VISNGIADQ
-305 EITNF
+305 EIANF
-310 TPKIRTYQNHEPL
+310 TTKIRNYQRSEPL

-336 ILPFLESLQIAQ
+336 ILPFLESLRIAQ

-362 DGNQISKVQKFCK
+362 DGNQMSKVQKFCK

-380 TSIKILGTIPHQEIL
+380 ASIKILGTIPHQEIL

-424 CNLPVIYADPDMTEI
+424 CNLPVIYADPDMSEI
-439 VPNHGGLCAKSPTPR
+439 VPNHGGLCAKSPTPH
-454 AMAKLLLKIHRQP
+454 AMAELLLKIYHQP
-467 ELIQKLSQNLAA
+467 EIIQKLSQNLAA

-489 IEKLLKLYR
+489 IKKLLDLYFS
-498 QLS
+498 LLNF

>member
-1 MSNPHSKNSE
+1 MSNPHSKNPESLKHQ
-11 NLKTSDSIESEPV
+11 NLKG
-24 QAESAKSTPVPAK
+24 QNLKNPA
-37 LTRSKPTKSLRIAI
+37 PTKALRIAI

-97 KFGANHDPNIILV
+97 QFGANHDPNIILV
-110 PTAKFLINGA
+110 PTAKFLVNGA
-120 SFSKWTKQIVHFIEK
+120 PFSKWTKYVTRFIEQ
-135 KYPNLAETFDLFHI
+135 KYPNLAETFDLFHV

-158 GLILAKKHHIKTIQT
+158 GLLLAKKYGIKVIQT

-206 KSILKNSP
+206 KPIAKKSL
-214 KPDYQNPVLKKS
+214 KPDYQNT
-226 PDLNYQNAEIKS
+226 EI
-238 SSQPDHQNPELKNL
+238 KNL

-262 QMMTRQANL
+262 QMMVRQANL

-279 AHFAKKLRLFGV
+279 AHFAKKLQLFGV

-296 VISNGINDQ
+296 VISNGIADQ
-305 EITNF
+305 EMTNF
-310 TPKIRTYQNHEPL
+310 TPQVRSYQRSEPL
-323 RILWFSRLSKEKR
+323 RILWSSRLSKEKR
-336 ILPFLESLQIAQ
+336 ILPFLESLKLAQ
-348 KLEPNFRFIFTIIG
+348 ELEPNFRFIFTIIG
-362 DGNQISKVQKFCK
+362 DGNQMSKVQKFCK

-380 TSIKILGTIPHQEIL
+380 ASIKIFGTIPHQEIL
-395 QKYTEDQ
+395 QKYTKDQ

-424 CNLPVIYADPDMTEI
+424 CNLPVIYADPDMSEI
-439 VPNHGGLCAKSPTPR
+439 VPNHGGLCAKSPNPC
-454 AMAKLLLKIHRQP
+454 AMTELLLKIYHQP

-479 SEKTYLQSHQ
+479 SEKTYLQSQQ

>member
-1 MSNPHSKNSE
+1 MSNPHSQNLENLKNSE
-11 NLKTSDSIESEPV
+11 PTKSEPT
-24 QAESAKSTPVPAK
+24 QLNPIQSE
-37 LTRSKPTKSLRIAI
+37 PTKSLRIAI

-67 RAQKTALESLGHQV
+67 RAQKASLEALGHQV

-97 KFGANHDPNIILV
+97 QFGANHDPNIILV
-110 PTAKFLINGA
+110 PTAKFLVNGA
-120 SFSKWTKQIVHFIEK
+120 PFSKWAKEVVRFIEK
-135 KYPNLAETFDLFHI
+135 KYPNLTESFDFFHI

-158 GLILAKKHHIKTIQT
+158 GLILAKKYHIKTIQT

-188 PFKTLAATGIN
+188 PFKTIAATGIN

-206 KSILKNSP
+206 KSISKKSP
-214 KPDYQNPVLKKS
+214 RPDYQNPEPKKS
-226 PDLNYQNAEIKS
+226 PSLNYQNAKI
-238 SSQPDHQNPELKNL
+238 KNL
-252 APTIARRQMW
+252 APTIARREMW

-279 AHFAKKLRLFGV
+279 AHFAKKLQLFGV

-296 VISNGINDQ
+296 VISNGIADQ
-305 EITNF
+305 EIANF
-310 TPKIRTYQNHEPL
+310 TPQVRSYQRSEPL

-336 ILPFLESLQIAQ
+336 ILPFLESLKLAQ
-348 KLEPNFRFIFTIIG
+348 ELEPNFRFIFTIIG
-362 DGNQISKVQKFCK
+362 DGNQMSKVQKFCK

-380 TSIKILGTIPHQEIL
+380 ASIKIFGTIPHQEIL
-395 QKYTEDQ
+395 QKYTKDQ

-424 CNLPVIYADPDMTEI
+424 CNLPVIYADPDMSEI
-439 VPNHGGLCAKSPTPR
+439 VPNHGGLCAKSPNPC
-454 AMAKLLLKIHRQP
+454 AMTELLLKIYHQP

-479 SEKTYLQSHQ
+479 SEKTYLQSQQ

>member
-1 MSNPHSKNSE
+1 MSNPHSKNPESLKHQ
-11 NLKTSDSIESEPV
+11 NLKG
-24 QAESAKSTPVPAK
+24 QNLKNPA
-37 LTRSKPTKSLRIAI
+37 PTKALRIAI

-97 KFGANHDPNIILV
+97 QFGANHDPNIILV
-110 PTAKFLINGA
+110 PTAKFLVNGA
-120 SFSKWTKQIVHFIEK
+120 PFSKWTKEVVRFIEG
-135 KYPNLAETFDLFHI
+135 KYPNLTESFDLFHI

-158 GLILAKKHHIKTIQT
+158 GLILAKKYHIKAVQT

-188 PFKTLAATGIN
+188 PFKTLAAAGIN
-199 LIHRTTL
+199 LIHYTTL
-206 KSILKNSP
+206 KSISKKSP
-214 KPDYQNPVLKKS
+214 RPDYQNPEPKKS
-226 PDLNYQNAEIKS
+226 PGLNYQNAEI
-238 SSQPDHQNPELKNL
+238 KNL
-252 APTIARRQMW
+252 APTIARREMW

-296 VISNGINDQ
+296 VISNGISDQ
-305 EITNF
+305 EIANF
-310 TPKIRTYQNHEPL
+310 TPRIRTYQDHEPL

-336 ILPFLESLQIAQ
+336 ILPFLEALRIAQ
-348 KLEPNFRFIFTIIG
+348 ELEPNFRFIFTIIG
-362 DGNQISKVQKFCK
+362 DGNQMSKVQKFCK

-380 TSIKILGTIPHQEIL
+380 ASIKILGTIPHQEIL
-395 QKYTEDQ
+395 QKYTKDQ

-424 CNLPVIYADPDMTEI
+424 CNLPVIYADPDMSEI
-439 VPNHGGLCAKSPTPR
+439 VPNHGGLCAKSPTPH
-454 AMAKLLLKIHRQP
+454 AMAELLLKIYHQP
-467 ELIQKLSQNLAA
+467 EIIQKLSQNLAA

-489 IEKLLKLYR
+489 IEKLLGLYR

>member
-1 MSNPHSKNSE
+1 MLNPHSQNLE
-11 NLKTSDSIESEPV
+11 NLKTSGPTKSEPT
-24 QAESAKSTPVPAK
+24 QLSSLQSE
-37 LTRSKPTKSLRIAI
+37 PTKSLRIAI

-67 RAQKTALESLGHQV
+67 RAQKASLEALGHQV

-87 TQQDFENPLS
+87 TTKDYVNPLA
-97 KFGANHDPNIILV
+97 KFGANQDSSIILV
-110 PTAKFLINGA
+110 PTAKFLVNGA
-120 SFSKWTKQIVHFIEK
+120 PFSKWTKYVTCFIEQ

-158 GLILAKKHHIKTIQT
+158 GLLLAKKYNIKVVQT

-188 PFKTLAATGIN
+188 PFKTLVATGIN
-199 LIHRTTL
+199 FIHRATL
-206 KSILKNSP
+206 KPITKKSP
-214 KPDYQNPVLKKS
+214 KPDYQNP
-226 PDLNYQNAEIKS
+226 A
-238 SSQPDHQNPELKNL
+238 LKNL

-262 QMMTRQANL
+262 QMMVRQANL

-279 AHFAKKLRLFGV
+279 AHFAEKLQLFGV

-296 VISNGINDQ
+296 VISNGIADQ

-310 TPKIRTYQNHEPL
+310 TPKIRNYQNHEPL

-336 ILPFLESLQIAQ
+336 ILPFLESLRIAQ
-348 KLEPNFRFIFTIIG
+348 ELEPNFRFVFTIIG
-362 DGNQISKVQKFCK
+362 DGNQMSKVRKFCK
-375 KHFDE
+375 KHFNE
-380 TSIKILGTIPHQEIL
+380 ASIKILGTIPHQEIL
-395 QKYTEDQ
+395 QKYTKDQ

-415 GLTILEAAA
+415 GLTILEAAT
-424 CNLPVIYADPDMTEI
+424 CNLPVIYADPDMSEI
-439 VPNHGGLCAKSPTPR
+439 VPNHGGLCAKSPAPR
-454 AMAKLLLKIHRQP
+454 AMAELLLKIYRQP

>member
-11 NLKTSDSIESEPV
+11 NLKH
-24 QAESAKSTPVPAK
+24 QNFKSQNPKNPA
-37 LTRSKPTKSLRIAI
+37 PTKALRIAI

-97 KFGANHDPNIILV
+97 QFGANHDPNIILV
-110 PTAKFLINGA
+110 PTAKFLVNGA
-120 SFSKWTKQIVHFIEK
+120 PFSKWTKHVIRFIEE
-135 KYPNLAETFDLFHI
+135 KYPNLTESFDFFHI

-158 GLILAKKHHIKTIQT
+158 GLILAKKYHIKTIQT

-188 PFKTLAATGIN
+188 PFKTIAATGIN

-206 KSILKNSP
+206 KSISKKSP
-214 KPDYQNPVLKKS
+214 RPDYQNPEPKKS
-226 PDLNYQNAEIKS
+226 PSLNYQNAKI
-238 SSQPDHQNPELKNL
+238 KNL
-252 APTIARRQMW
+252 APTIARREMW

-279 AHFAKKLRLFGV
+279 AHFAKKLQLFGV

-296 VISNGINDQ
+296 VISNGIADQ
-305 EITNF
+305 EMTNF
-310 TPKIRTYQNHEPL
+310 TPKIRIYQNNEPL

-336 ILPFLESLQIAQ
+336 ILPFLESLRIAQ
-348 KLEPNFRFIFTIIG
+348 ELEPNFRFIFTIIG
-362 DGNQISKVQKFCK
+362 DGNQMSKVRKFCR

-380 TSIKILGTIPHQEIL
+380 ASIKILGTIPHQEIL

-424 CNLPVIYADPDMTEI
+424 CNLPVIYADPDMSEI
-439 VPNHGGLCAKSPTPR
+439 VPNHGGLCAKSPAPR
-454 AMAKLLLKIHRQP
+454 AIAELLLEIYHQP
-467 ELIQKLSQNLAA
+467 EIIQKLSQNLAA